1 MSAVPVTPRSTSPFA
16 EDVYMAPIF
25 EVRVN
30 SLFSLADL
38 KDVLEKYLSQA
49 EGVLKAAKE
58 SNEALPLFSK
68 VCDELRETLAQIGKE
83 LADPKLKR
91 RDPQA
96 ELQIWKEKTKGAH
109 ENDEGALSFEIP
121 LLTIRRV

>member
-1 MSAVPVTPRSTSPFA
+1 MSAVPPTPRSTSPFA
-16 EDVYMAPIF
+16 EDVYLAPIF

-49 EGVLKAAKE
+49 EEVLKAVKE
-58 SNEALPLFSK
+58 SDEALPYFSK
-68 VCDELRETLAQIGKE
+68 VCEELRETIAQIGKE

-96 ELQIWKEKTKGAH
+96 ELQIWKEKTKAAH
-109 ENDEGALSFEIP
+109 ENDAGALSLDIP
-121 LLTIRRV
+121 LITVRRV